1 MINAINA
8 ASNATAATTVE
19 ATTPVRRAEP
29 ESVTT
34 KVTVSASGAR
44 AAQAGD
50 WSKAMTG
57 TINTTADTNQD
68 GTVSDQEQQTEM
80 AKAAMQ
86 KAMLQG
92 GANLQEAMQA
102 YQAIASLSDVQR

>member
-1 MINAINA
+1 MINAVSP
-8 ASNATAATTVE
+8 ASSVTAVTTVE
-19 ATTPVRRAEP
+19 VAAPVRRAEP
-29 ESVTT
+29 EPATT

-50 WSKAMTG
+50 WAKAMTG
-57 TINTTADTNQD
+57 AIHTTADTNQD
-68 GTVSDQEQQTEM
+68 GTVSDQEQQTEV

-86 KAMLQG
+86 KAMLEG

-102 YQAIASLSDVQR
+102 YHAIASLSDVQR